1 MERGLQ
7 VDGED
12 YFYTST
18 VMNNT
23 KNVDNGYYD
32 YYDSMIED
40 DEYYSTG
47 MNETKDELAIIIYR
61 CYFLVRNKYRKRESN
76 NS

>member
-23 KNVDNGYYD
+23 KDVDNGYYD
-32 YYDSMIED
+32 SIIED

-61 CYFLVRNKYRKRESN
+61 CYFLVRNKYRKLESN

>member
-1 MERGLQ
+1 MERRLQ

-12 YFYTST
+12 YYYTST

-23 KNVDNGYYD
+23 KDVDNGYYD
-32 YYDSMIED
+32 SIIED
-40 DEYYSTG
+40 DKYYSTG

>member
-23 KNVDNGYYD
+23 KDVDNGYYI
-32 YYDSMIED
+32 IED